1 MHSGRSKNP
10 PALAVGSVNDKY
22 CTYIQIFKLKMG
34 RKYMN
39 NKKVKKISR
48 FGNHDRKGIKH
59 KIKVAILS
67 TASLVAILIGIII
80 IPIIYI
86 NFRSSTYH
94 NLQEFVQLASQ
105 RIASEMD
112 SYKKSAF
119 TIAQNPIVCNTSLPF
134 EDRYAELGKIAD
146 LQNFNNFG
154 ITNSEGINYQTKKD
168 VSNQLYFQYAK
179 NNKNSYIGSPI
190 VYEDKSGIVSII
202 MISAPII
209 VDNEFEGIVFF
220 SIDAKSLSQ
229 VTNKI
234 TFGSTGSTT
243 IINNNGTVIADND
256 YENKVLKQ
264 FNAIEA
270 AKTDSSMKELAQI
283 NEQQIREVADIKAYN
298 SFNKTR
304 EIIAFAPI
312 ESTDWS
318 ISVTISNKE
327 IMMPVFNSL
336 FFCIAIL
343 VISLIISYITSNR
356 MSNSIASP
364 VLKSIDR
371 IRLLADGDLHT
382 PVEQVKGIH
391 EMEILSS
398 STQLLVERF
407 SDYIN
412 DILHVLLELASGN
425 LNAQSKTEYSGDF
438 KPIRE
443 ASDKIISAL
452 NRIMYQISQSAKEVN
467 LGAEN
472 IAKGATAVAKGA
484 TKQANVIDN
493 FTMSTKELSD
503 KIIKNIE
510 QVNKTDQIS
519 KVTKGKAD
527 QGMQVVDNL
536 LFSMN
541 DINKSSNNIADII
554 KIIDSIANQTNLLAL
569 NAAIESARAGEAGKG
584 FSVVASE
591 IRDLANNSS
600 QTVKKIEEMIKE
612 CLINVEKGQTMAQ
625 QTAEAFHSIIRSVEE
640 TSQITNILLESS
652 EQQKIDI
659 EEMVDGTN
667 QLSRVI
673 DSNSSISQESAA
685 VAEELEKQAENLK
698 ELINFFKLKKEFIE
712 K

>member
-1 MHSGRSKNP
+1 
-10 PALAVGSVNDKY
+10 
-22 CTYIQIFKLKMG
+22 
-34 RKYMN
+34 MN
-39 NKKVKKISR
+39 NKRIKKTSR
-48 FGNHDRKGIKH
+48 FGNHGRKGIKR

-80 IPIIYI
+80 IPIVYQ
-86 NFRSSTYH
+86 NFQDSTYH

-119 TIAQNPIVCNTSLPF
+119 TIAQNPIVCDISLPF
-134 EDRYAELGKIAD
+134 EDRYVELGKIAK

-154 ITNSEGINYQTKKD
+154 ITNAEGINYQTKKD
-168 VSNQLYFQYAK
+168 VSDQLYFQYAK
-179 NNKNSYIGSPI
+179 NNKDSYIGSPI
-190 VYEDKSGIVSII
+190 VYEAQSGIVSII

-209 VDNEFEGIVFF
+209 IDNEFEGIVFF

-229 VTNKI
+229 VTDKI
-234 TFGSTGSTT
+234 KFGNTGSAM
-243 IINNNGTVIADND
+243 IINNDGTVIADND
-256 YENKVLKQ
+256 YENMVLKK

-270 AKTDSSMKELAQI
+270 AKTDNSMKGLAQI
-283 NEQQIREVADIKAYN
+283 NQQQINGVSDIKSYN
-298 SFNKTR
+298 FNKTKK
-304 EIIAFAPI
+304 IAAFTPI
-312 ESTDWS
+312 EGTDWS
-318 ISVTISNKE
+318 ISVAISNRE

-336 FFCIAIL
+336 FFCIALL
-343 VISLIISYITSNR
+343 VISLIISYITSTR

-364 VLKSIDR
+364 ILKSIDR
-371 IRLLADGDLHT
+371 IRLLAEGDLHT

-407 SDYIN
+407 SNYIN

-425 LNAQSKTEYSGDF
+425 LNAQSETEYCGDF
-438 KPIRE
+438 KPIQE

-467 LGAEN
+467 FGAEN
-472 IAKGATAVAKGA
+472 IAKGAVAVAKGA
-484 TKQANVIDN
+484 TEQTAVIDS
-493 FTMSTKELSD
+493 FTVSTKELSD
-503 KIIKNIE
+503 KIVKNIE
-510 QVNKTDQIS
+510 QVNKTDRIS
-519 KVTKGKAD
+519 KVTKEKAD

-536 LFSMN
+536 LLSMN
-541 DINKSSNNIADII
+541 DINKSSNSIADII

-591 IRDLANNSS
+591 IRNLANNSS
-600 QTVKKIEEMIKE
+600 QTVKKIEEMVQE
-612 CLINVEKGQTMAQ
+612 CLINVEKGQSMAQ
-625 QTAEAFHSIIRSVEE
+625 QTAEAFHSIISSVEE
-640 TSQITNILLESS
+640 TAQITNILLESS

-667 QLSRVI
+667 QLSSVI
-673 DSNSSISQESAA
+673 DSNSSISQESAS
-685 VAEELEKQAENLK
+685 VGEKLEKQAENLK
-698 ELINFFKLKKEFIE
+698 EQINFFKLKKESME
-712 K
+712 R

>member
-438 KPIRE
+438 KPIQE

-625 QTAEAFHSIIRSVEE
+625 QTAEAFHSIISSVEE